1 MGSFLQEL
9 REATGAKALLG
20 GRRIPDF
27 VRNLYEFIA
36 CFTLFY
42 ILFGGKAAETRG
54 SFAAQFFFCWRKSI
68 KLIEDAMMPVMPKG

>member
-9 REATGAKALLG
+9 REVTGAKALLG

-54 SFAAQFFFCWRKSI
+54 SFAAQFFFLLAEI
-68 KLIEDAMMPVMPKG
+68 DQID